1 MATNET
7 SAPPSIATQWA
18 SIRALYPI
26 YAALANKFEL
36 GTPPYASVEEM
47 GAQSEQEVIARVRLW
62 FSQMDECIQPHQF
75 RQMLQATGIAYA
87 EDQLKALVRR
97 HLEKPA
103 RNNTERD
110 KLDLLLTQYF
120 FVCAPPSFRS
130 RDVTVEEVAEVLEP
144 VLGERIE
151 KTPQWLEPASELI
164 DALRSC
170 NSLQQL
176 ESLGIVQRGR
186 QLKGTVG
193 EKYFSATALVVF
205 THFSCC
211 LRRAFAALFA
221 AELLA
226 IESGLERI
234 EDHGTHT
241 IDCSKAGLSAEEPI
255 PNIRNLLD
263 TIKTTAAP
271 EYVADISSKRLLMLR
286 AVVDAALSSTAA
298 MTAADRT
305 QLGQLESE
313 VQELREHVA
322 QLQAQHEQL
331 SAAMAELA
339 CRLNEARELT
349 SRNHDAQSSGI
360 LEPPVATVAPPEC
373 RNDAPTTAIAT
384 SAPPPA
390 AAADP
395 GMVPK
400 EALDAPSALNKY
412 VEKLRTT
419 IKQAGPKFAGLVRI
433 GSETLLLNEGELQV
447 LQASATGG
455 DADAQLIERAIVIRL
470 LLVHKIER
478 TKGGDLSD
486 LVPFVNLARQILT
499 DLQPIGGMHGSV
511 GAAARAA
518 ARQLLT
524 VTQHGETAGRKARL
538 ASATATA
545 TA

>member
-1 MATNET
+1 MAINET

-26 YAALANKFEL
+26 YAALATKFDL

-47 GAQSEQEVIARVRLW
+47 GSQSEQEVIARVRLW

-103 RNNTERD
+103 RSNTERD
-110 KLDLLLTQYF
+110 KLDFLLTQYF

-151 KTPQWLEPASELI
+151 KTPQWLEPAHELI

-186 QLKGTVG
+186 QFKATVG

-221 AELLA
+221 AELGA
-226 IESGLERI
+226 IESGLEQI
-234 EDHGTHT
+234 EDHGTQT
-241 IDCSKAGLSAEEPI
+241 LDCSKAGLSADEPI
-255 PNIRNLLD
+255 PTIRNLLD

-271 EYVADISSKRLLMLR
+271 EYVADTSSKRLLMLR
-286 AVVDAALSSTAA
+286 AVIDAALSSTTAA
-298 MTAADRT
+298 MTAADRF

-322 QLQAQHEQL
+322 QLQGEYEQL
-331 SAAMAELA
+331 SAAMAELT
-339 CRLNEARELT
+339 CRLNEVHELT

-360 LEPPVATVAPPEC
+360 QEPPVATVVPPEC

-384 SAPPPA
+384 SASPPA

-400 EALDAPSALNKY
+400 EACDAPSALNKY
-412 VEKLRTT
+412 IEKLRTT
-419 IKQAGPKFAGLVRI
+419 IKKAGPKFGGLVRI

-447 LQASATGG
+447 LQASATSG

-478 TKGGDLSD
+478 TKGGDLID

-499 DLQPIGGMHGSV
+499 DLQRIGGMHGSV

-518 ARQLLT
+518 TRQLLT
-524 VTQHGETAGRKARL
+524 VTQQAKQLEGKL
-538 ASATATA
+538 AWRQQRQPP
-545 TA
+545 